1 MKRPVAAGILAAA
14 ALFGGAADGLAQGS
28 SEMISAGEVFVQFE
42 LPADDGSI
50 VTSDDLTGHPYL
62 LFFYPKAATPG

>member
-1 MKRPVAAGILAAA
+1 
-14 ALFGGAADGLAQGS
+14 
-28 SEMISAGEVFVQFE
+28 MISAGEVFVQFE